1 MPTCRA
7 GEKLPDLIQPIAVF
21 DAGIGS
27 YAAVAAIRRKL
38 PLQDILYFADR
49 ASFPYGDKS
58 RPELLAILK
67 RTLRFLD
74 GFEPAAVLV
83 ASNAP
88 SITVLDEIEGMSARP
103 VFGVRP
109 PIAEALALTG
119 TRDVVVLGVR
129 SMVVSPELRA
139 YAHAQAKGRARQVKL
154 VDASCLVD
162 LVESGAF
169 LFAPDTTR
177 SAINSFLDELDARHP
192 NIGAVTLSSTHLP
205 WLRSYLEKA
214 RPDLPFLDPLD
225 NAIEAIVRHSATGTG
240 TALGL
245 VSESERYRAADFR
258 QMLDRLGISLRL
270 HAVRV

>member
-1 MPTCRA
+1 MRTCRA
-7 GEKLPDLIQPIAVF
+7 GDKLPDLIQPIAVF

-27 YAAVAAIRRKL
+27 YAAVAAIRRRL
-38 PLQDILYFADR
+38 PRQDILYFADR
-49 ASFPYGDKS
+49 ASFPYGDKT

-139 YAHAQAKGRARQVKL
+139 YANAQAKGRARQVKL
-154 VDASCLVD
+154 VDASRLVD

-225 NAIEAIVRHSATGTG
+225 NAIEAIVRHSVAGSGTV
-240 TALGL
+240 LGL